1 MPFGIK
7 SAAEVYQSEMTVIF
21 QNIEGREVIVD
32 DIIIWGE
39 DKAQDDRR
47 LKQVLDR
54 VREKNLKL
62 NPDKCE
68 FRKTCISYCGHGLS
82 ENGLG
87 ADPEKVRAVKGC
99 LFGVCLFRFVGFLF
113 LLGSGKGCGL

>member
-1 MPFGIK
+1 M
-7 SAAEVYQSEMTVIF
+7 
-21 QNIEGREVIVD
+21 VIVD

-39 DKAQDDRR
+39 DKTQHDRR

-54 VREKNLKL
+54 VREKNRKL

-68 FRKTCISYCGHGLS
+68 FRKTSITYYGHILS

-87 ADPEKVRAVKGC
+87 ADPEKVRAVKEMPSPFDEAE
-99 LFGVCLFRFVGFLF
+99 LQTFFQFVQYLAKFVPDLSEITAPSRP
-113 LLGSGKGCGL
+113 LL